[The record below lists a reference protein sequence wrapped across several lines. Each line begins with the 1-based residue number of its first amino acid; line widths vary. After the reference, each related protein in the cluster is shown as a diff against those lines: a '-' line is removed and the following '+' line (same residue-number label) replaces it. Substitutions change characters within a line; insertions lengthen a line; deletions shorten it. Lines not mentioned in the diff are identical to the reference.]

1 MARLEPYDI
10 AWFASPD
17 ELRAWLALHH
27 ATAKERWVGMRPK
40 ASGIPSVT
48 WEQVVDEVL
57 CVGWID
63 GVRMS
68 VDGGS
73 CIRITPRRPSSI
85 WSLRNVGRV
94 QALRAEGRMQPAG
107 GRTPPRR
114 RQDRTAVYTF
124 EQEGRLDDEA
134 RATLEAAGGLAFF
147 EAQSLSYR
155 RAASGWISSAKRPE
169 TRAKRLGEVVEA
181 SVAGVRAPTLV
192 PPGPSMEPSG
202 RPTEPP
208 RESSPD

>member
-10 AWFASPD
+10 AWFASPE
-17 ELRAWLALHH
+17 ELRAWLAEHH
-27 ATAKERWVGMRPK
+27 ATVTERWVGMRPK

-73 CIRITPRRPSSI
+73 CIRITPRRPTSI

-94 QALRAEGRMQPAG
+94 EALRAEGRMQAAG
-107 GRTPPRR
+107 EAAFALRR
-114 RQDRTAVYTF
+114 EDRTAVYAF
-124 EQEGRLDDEA
+124 EQEGRLDDDA
-134 RATLEAAGGLAFF
+134 RAILEAAGGLAFF

-155 RAASGWISSAKRPE
+155 RMASGWISSAKRPE
-169 TRAKRLGEVVEA
+169 TRAKRLAEVVEA
-181 SVAGVRAPTLV
+181 SVAGVRAPSLV
-192 PPGPSMEPSG
+192 PPG
-202 RPTEPP
+202 RP
-208 RESSPD
+208 REAQPG